1 MPLDTTTN
9 APQTAQRHPQD
20 SHPAHRR
27 QHAAQLLAVIA
38 SVCIVGFATGIT
50 VPWVSLALHAAGVSP
65 TRIGLAAAAPAIGT
79 LLVVPFIT
87 PWSERYTTRALMAGS
102 ALVAALSMALLMVVP
117 LTLFPA
123 LLLLRLLM
131 GAACSVLF
139 ILGEAW
145 INQMAGAGTRGRM
158 VAAYATAFTLCQV
171 SGPTVLSWVGSAS
184 LLPIALAVA
193 SHLLAGGVLYAG
205 FPAGVKFS
213 GEKNFG
219 LLGFLKRA
227 PAVAVAVGLFAFFDV
242 GLLSLMSLY
251 GMHYGYTE
259 RVALLMVTVVLVG
272 DACLQVPLG
281 ALSDRLG
288 RTPVQVACGLVLLV
302 TALGMPFMMQTSYVL
317 WPWLVLFGASAGGIY
332 TLGIIRIGDRFQGPD
347 LVMANASVGLLW
359 GVGSLLG
366 PSVGGLT
373 IDYFS
378 PDGLMH
384 ALALLATLYLGALV
398 WEARLKTA

>member
-1 MPLDTTTN
+1 MPLDTITT
-9 APQTAQRHPQD
+9 APRPPQD
-20 SHPAHRR
+20 PHPVPRR

-50 VPWVSLALHAAGVSP
+50 VPWLSLALHAAGVSP

-102 ALVAALSMALLMVVP
+102 ALLAALSMALLAVVP

-145 INQMAGAGTRGRM
+145 INQMAGAGRRGRM

-171 SGPTVLSWVGSAS
+171 SWPTVLSWVGSAS
-184 LLPIALAVA
+184 FLPIALAVA

-205 FPAGVKFS
+205 FPAGVKFC
-213 GEKNFG
+213 GEKSFG

-251 GMHYGYTE
+251 GLHYGYTE
-259 RVALLMVTVVLVG
+259 RIALLMVTVVLVG
-272 DACLQVPLG
+272 DACLQMPLG

-288 RTPVQVACGLVLLV
+288 RTPVQVGCGLMLLL

-332 TLGIIRIGDRFQGPD
+332 TLGIIRLGDRFRGPD

-373 IDYFS
+373 IDHFS

-398 WEARLKTA
+398 WEARLKTV

>member
-1 MPLDTTTN
+1 
-9 APQTAQRHPQD
+9 
-20 SHPAHRR
+20 
-27 QHAAQLLAVIA
+27 
-38 SVCIVGFATGIT
+38 
-50 VPWVSLALHAAGVSP
+50 
-65 TRIGLAAAAPAIGT
+65 
-79 LLVVPFIT
+79 
-87 PWSERYTTRALMAGS
+87 
-102 ALVAALSMALLMVVP
+102 
-117 LTLFPA
+117 
-123 LLLLRLLM
+123 
-131 GAACSVLF
+131 
-139 ILGEAW
+139 
-145 INQMAGAGTRGRM
+145 
-158 VAAYATAFTLCQV
+158 
-171 SGPTVLSWVGSAS
+171 VLSWVGSAS

-213 GEKNFG
+213 GEKRFG

-259 RVALLMVTVVLVG
+259 RIALLMVTVVLVG

-288 RTPVQVACGLVLLV
+288 RTPVQVGCGLVLLV
-302 TALGMPFMMQTSYVL
+302 TALGMPFMMQSGHAL

-332 TLGIIRIGDRFQGPD
+332 TLGIIHIGDRFQGPD

-373 IDYFS
+373 IDHFS

-384 ALALLATLYLGALV
+384 ALALLATLFLGSLV
-398 WEARLKTA
+398 WQARLEKA

>member
-1 MPLDTTTN
+1 
-9 APQTAQRHPQD
+9 
-20 SHPAHRR
+20 
-27 QHAAQLLAVIA
+27 
-38 SVCIVGFATGIT
+38 
-50 VPWVSLALHAAGVSP
+50 
-65 TRIGLAAAAPAIGT
+65 
-79 LLVVPFIT
+79 
-87 PWSERYTTRALMAGS
+87 
-102 ALVAALSMALLMVVP
+102 
-117 LTLFPA
+117 
-123 LLLLRLLM
+123 
-131 GAACSVLF
+131 
-139 ILGEAW
+139 
-145 INQMAGAGTRGRM
+145 
-158 VAAYATAFTLCQV
+158 
-171 SGPTVLSWVGSAS
+171 
-184 LLPIALAVA
+184 
-193 SHLLAGGVLYAG
+193 
-205 FPAGVKFS
+205 
-213 GEKNFG
+213 
-219 LLGFLKRA
+219 
-227 PAVAVAVGLFAFFDV
+227 VAVAVGLFAFFDV

-384 ALALLATLYLGALV
+384 ALALLAMLYLGALV
-398 WEARLKTA
+398 WEARLTRA

>member
-1 MPLDTTTN
+1 MPDE
-9 APQTAQRHPQD
+9 TAALSPATDPAHSPSRHP
-20 SHPAHRR
+20 
-27 QHAAQLLAVIA
+27 AQLLAVIA

-50 VPWVSLALHAAGVSP
+50 VPWVSLALHAAGVNP

-102 ALVAALSMALLMVVP
+102 ALIAALSMALLAVVP
-117 LTLFPA
+117 LSLFPA

-145 INQMAGAGTRGRM
+145 INQMAGAGSRGRL
-158 VAAYATAFTLCQV
+158 VAAYATAFTVCQV
-171 SGPTVLSWVGSAS
+171 SGPAVLSWVGSAS

-205 FPAGVKFS
+205 FPAGVRFS
-213 GEKNFG
+213 GEKSFG
-219 LLGFLKRA
+219 LIGFLKRA

-251 GMHYGYTE
+251 GMHYGHTE
-259 RVALLMVTVVLVG
+259 RIALLMVTVVLVG

-288 RTPVQVACGLVLLV
+288 RLPAQIGCGLVLLL
-302 TALGMPFMMQTSYVL
+302 TALGMPFMMQAGHAL

-366 PSVGGLT
+366 PSIGGLT

-384 ALALLATLYLGALV
+384 ALALLAALFLAALV
-398 WEARLKTA
+398 WETRLRK